1 MTQSDLQQLACNMLD
16 IDKLPH
22 VFTHLKTGKPY
33 LLTDVCLNC
42 TNGQENIVMVI
53 YRNAQN
59 MYFCRDIMEFKHK
72 FKKRVFYEHK

>member
-16 IDKLPH
+16 INQMPQ
-22 VFTHLKTGKPY
+22 VFIHLKTGKPY

-53 YRNAQN
+53 YRNAHN

>member
-1 MTQSDLQQLACNMLD
+1 MTQTDLQQLACNMLD
-16 IDKLPH
+16 IDKLPY
-22 VFTHLKTGKPY
+22 VFIHLKTGNTY

-53 YRNAQN
+53 YRNAYN
-59 MYFCRDIMEFKHK
+59 MYFCRDITEFKHK

>member
-1 MTQSDLQQLACNMLD
+1 MTQTDLQQLACNMLD
-16 IDKLPH
+16 IDKLPY
-22 VFTHLKTGKPY
+22 VFIHLKTGNTY

-53 YRNAQN
+53 YRNEHN
-59 MYFCRDIMEFKHK
+59 MYFCRDIIEFKHK

>member
-1 MTQSDLQQLACNMLD
+1 MTQTDLQQLACNMLD
-16 IDKLPH
+16 IDKLPY
-22 VFTHLKTGKPY
+22 VFIHLKTGNTY

-53 YRNAQN
+53 YRNEHN
-59 MYFCRDIMEFKHK
+59 MYFCRDITEFKQK

>member
-1 MTQSDLQQLACNMLD
+1 MTQTDLQQLACNMLD
-16 IDKLPH
+16 IDQIPQ
-22 VFTHLKTGKPY
+22 VFIHLKTGNTY

-53 YRNAQN
+53 YRNAQK
-59 MYFCRDIMEFKHK
+59 MYFCRDITEFKHK

>member
-16 IDKLPH
+16 INQMPQ
-22 VFTHLKTGKPY
+22 VFIHLKTGKPY

>member
-1 MTQSDLQQLACNMLD
+1 MTQTDLQQLACNMLD

-22 VFTHLKTGKPY
+22 VFIHLKTGNTY

-42 TNGQENIVMVI
+42 TNGQENIVMAI
-53 YRNAQN
+53 YRNSDN
-59 MYFCRDIMEFKHK
+59 MYFCRDIIEFKHK

>member
-1 MTQSDLQQLACNMLD
+1 MTQTDLQQLACNMLD
-16 IDKLPH
+16 IDKLPC
-22 VFTHLKTGKPY
+22 VFIHLKTGNTY

-53 YRNAQN
+53 YRNAHN